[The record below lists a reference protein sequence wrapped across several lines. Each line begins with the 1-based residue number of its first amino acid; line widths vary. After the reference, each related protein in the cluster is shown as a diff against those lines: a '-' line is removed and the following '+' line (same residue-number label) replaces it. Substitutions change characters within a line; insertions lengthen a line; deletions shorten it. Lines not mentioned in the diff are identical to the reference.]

1 MRSEILK
8 DLCSFRNSESLMHAA
23 SEILKVHVVFLHSE
37 FLKDLCGF
45 RNSVTSYVHSEFLKD
60 LGGFR
65 NSESSFFAFRIS
77 ETLMRLQKFCK

>member
-1 MRSEILK
+1 MSSEILK

-23 SEILKVHVVFLHSE
+23 SEILKVVFLHSE

-45 RNSVTSYVHSEFLKD
+45 RNSVSSYVHSEFLKD
-60 LGGFR
+60 LCSFR

-77 ETLMRLQKFCK
+77 ERLMQLQKF